1 MSATNLYSLAEFLAL
16 SGFWPIIRLSL
27 IIGRGTMELR
37 HLRYFVVLAEE
48 LHFARAAE
56 RLNIAPPTLTVQIQ
70 EIERTLAAPLFA
82 RTKRSVALTPAG
94 EIFLSEARNVLAQF
108 EKAQSVGRR
117 AGRGEVGRVEIGYV
131 GSAAYAG
138 VLQEQ
143 TNEFRKAWPSVDL
156 NAQEIPM
163 DSLPDLIVDGKVDV
177 GFVRLPMLIPDS
189 LRRHVLLRDRFCLAT
204 QESRPSSRGFKA
216 VRPQVLKEEAFIMPE
231 QDAGTYEVA
240 NRGGFHPRIVSAPG
254 GLLAVLTQVSLGAG
268 ISVVPSV
275 AGGVLHLPGVV
286 FKQIEGK
293 PIISEVAAIFRSDES
308 SPTVRNFV
316 AQIKETPAREIT

>member
-1 MSATNLYSLAEFLAL
+1 
-16 SGFWPIIRLSL
+16 
-27 IIGRGTMELR
+27 MELR
-37 HLRYFVVLAEE
+37 HLKYFVVLAEE

-56 RLNIAPPTLTVQIQ
+56 RLNIAPSTLTVQIQ
-70 EIERTLAAPLFA
+70 EIERTLAAPLFT
-82 RTKRSVALTPAG
+82 RTKRSVALTSAG

-143 TNEFRKAWPSVDL
+143 MSEFLKAWPSVDL
-156 NAQEIPM
+156 SAREIPM
-163 DSLPDLIVDGKVDV
+163 EPLPDLIVDGKADV
-177 GFVRLPMLIPDS
+177 GFVRLPMMIPDS
-189 LRRHVLLRDRFCLAT
+189 LQHHVLLRDRFCLAMS
-204 QESRPSSRGFKA
+204 EGAPSSGGPEA
-216 VRPQVLKEEAFIMPE
+216 VRPQVLKEQAFIMPE

-275 AGGVLHLPGVV
+275 ASGVLHLPGVV
-286 FKQIEGK
+286 FRKIEGK

-308 SPTVRNFV
+308 SPTVMNFV
-316 AQIKETPAREIT
+316 AQVKETPAREIA

>member
-1 MSATNLYSLAEFLAL
+1 MA
-16 SGFWPIIRLSL
+16 
-27 IIGRGTMELR
+27 MELR
-37 HLRYFVVLAEE
+37 HLKYFVALAEE

-70 EIERTLAAPLFA
+70 EIERTLAAPLFT
-82 RTKRSVALTPAG
+82 RTKRSVALTSAG

-143 TNEFRKAWPSVDL
+143 MSEFLKAWPSVDL
-156 NAQEIPM
+156 SAREIPM
-163 DSLPDLIVDGKVDV
+163 EPLPDLIVDGKVDV
-177 GFVRLPMLIPDS
+177 GFVRLPMMIPDS
-189 LRRHVLLRDRFCLAT
+189 LQHHVLLRDRFCLAMS
-204 QESRPSSRGFKA
+204 EGAPSSGGPEA
-216 VRPQVLKEEAFIMPE
+216 VRPQVLKEQAFIMPE

-275 AGGVLHLPGVV
+275 ASGVLHLPGVV
-286 FKQIEGK
+286 FRKIEGK

-308 SPTVRNFV
+308 SPTVMNFV
-316 AQIKETPAREIT
+316 AQVKETPAREIA

>member
-1 MSATNLYSLAEFLAL
+1 
-16 SGFWPIIRLSL
+16 
-27 IIGRGTMELR
+27 MELR

-138 VLQEQ
+138 VLREQ
-143 TNEFRKAWPSVDL
+143 TCEFRKAWPNVDL
-156 NAQEIPM
+156 NAREIPM
-163 DSLPDLIVDGKVDV
+163 ESLPDLIVDGKVDV

-189 LRRHVLLRDRFCLAT
+189 LQRHVLLRDRFCLAMP
-204 QESRPSSRGFKA
+204 ESPPSSRGLKA
-216 VRPQVLKEEAFIMPE
+216 VHPETLKEHAFIMPE
-231 QDAGTYEVA
+231 QNAGTYEVA

-275 AGGVLHLPGVV
+275 ASGVLHLPGVI
-286 FKQIEGK
+286 FRPIDGK
-293 PIISEVAAIFRSDES
+293 PIISEVAAVFRSDES